1 MSLRIGSAQG
11 YYGDDVTRALPMI
24 EGGHVDVVVF
34 EALSELTLAILQKDR
49 LADPSRGYTHDI
61 PLIANKILP
70 LAFARGIPLIT
81 NGGGLNPLG
90 AAAAAHKIAQE
101 RGLHG
106 LKIAAVTGDDLIRTF
121 TSDDSGRGM
130 PRPYSGLRH
139 SETGE
144 PLVSPSPSTE
154 RGLGGE
160 VPIVTANAYLGA
172 APIVEA
178 LRAGAHLVITGR
190 VADPCLYLAP
200 MIARYGWAWE
210 DWDRL
215 AAGIV
220 CGHLLECTGQ
230 VVGGNSLALL
240 DSIDAGDLA
249 RLGYPIGVV
258 EDDGTFVISKTPGT
272 PGRVTLETVKEQL
285 LYEIH
290 DPARYLTP
298 DVTADFTTLRLQDD
312 GADRVRVT
320 GVSGHP
326 RPEMLK
332 LNLARLEGWQREL
345 IFTLGAPRA
354 WDKVAQLKA
363 MIATS
368 WDGLPITRVHYDY
381 LGINSLFADAPLP
394 PDPLE
399 VVVRLVFS
407 AAQAETL
414 KTAVRRLLALGLSGP
429 AGMNV
434 SGASI
439 SGEPRAVVGLFP
451 TLVAR
456 EMVTTEITYFE
467 G

>member
-34 EALSELTLAILQKDR
+34 EALSELTMAILQKDR
-49 LADPSRGYTHDI
+49 LADPTRGYIHDI
-61 PLIANKILP
+61 SLIANKILP
-70 LAFARGIPLIT
+70 LAFARGIPLIS

-90 AAAAAHKIAQE
+90 AAEAVRKIAQE
-101 RGLHG
+101 RGLTG
-106 LKIAAVTGDDLIRTF
+106 LKIAAVTGDDLMAKVGEIKREPPQPT
-121 TSDDSGRGM
+121 TPHPLAPHPHPHRDGDGGRGQ
-130 PRPYSGLRH
+130 S
-139 SETGE
+139 S
-144 PLVSPSPSTE
+144 
-154 RGLGGE
+154 
-160 VPIVTANAYLGA
+160 PIVTANAYLGA
-172 APIVEA
+172 AAIVEA
-178 LRAGAHLVITGR
+178 LRAGAHIVITGR

-200 MIARYGWAWE
+200 MVARYGWAWD

-230 VVGGNSLALL
+230 VVGGNSLALI

-249 RLGYPIGVV
+249 RLGYPIGEV
-258 EDDGTFVISKTPGT
+258 EEDGTFVVTKTPGT
-272 PGRVTLETVKEQL
+272 PGKVTLETVKEQL

-290 DPARYLTP
+290 DPAHYLTP
-298 DVTADFTTLRLQDD
+298 DVTADFTTLRLHDD

-320 GVSGHP
+320 HVTGHP
-326 RPEMLK
+326 RPDTLK
-332 LNLARLEGWQREL
+332 LNMARLEGWMREL

-363 MIATS
+363 MIAAS
-368 WDGLPITRVHYDY
+368 WDGLPITRVQYDY
-381 LGINSLFADAPLP
+381 LGINSLYADAPLP

-399 VVVRLVFS
+399 VVVRLTFT
-407 AAQAETL
+407 AEQPETL
-414 KTAVRRLLALGLSGP
+414 KTAVRRLLANGLSGP

-439 SGEPRAVVGLFP
+439 GGEPRAVVGLFP

-456 EMVTTEITYFE
+456 EMVETEIAYVEIPRTPT
-467 G
+467 